1 MAETLKNPNVR
12 PVGTDMSMD
21 DILLSIRKIIA
32 SEDSVSTPP
41 PIQQTGQQAG
51 QQNYSKN
58 MGNNPEFSAKPTLK
72 VPLSSREQLR
82 SLSQDFQNDDDVS
95 VHRFTPI
102 SKNMDD
108 DFHDMAQNQYNT
120 MRANIDGG
128 AYHTNSAK
136 TNPNTDD
143 VGFGY
148 AAQKNTSQD
157 TADILKTLEDIR
169 NSLTMSDVQKKN
181 HIQADYDND
190 DMMNNENMDNSVQN
204 TVKTIHTPI
213 QSFGKNSEISGQD
226 HSHIDNDLKAVQFS
240 GDQIPSFLKRFKKEQ
255 NEFFSAKSEQH
266 QSQDSVPDY
275 DLSKIRAFHEDDTV
289 VELTSSVNPDDIK
302 NDTHQSH
309 AIIALDNDKIDDGMS
324 DALEMLMIK
333 SLRPMLREWIDNNLE
348 AVAKQIL
355 REELTKRNPKKL

>member
-32 SEDSVSTPP
+32 SEDSVSAPSAP
-41 PIQQTGQQAG
+41 NSG
-51 QQNYSKN
+51 QQNYTKN
-58 MGNNPEFSAKPTLK
+58 IGNATETTAKPTLK

-82 SLSQDFQNDDDVS
+82 SLSQDFQNDDVS
-95 VHRFTPI
+95 VQHFTPI
-102 SKNMDD
+102 SKNIDD
-108 DFHDMAQNQYNT
+108 DFRDMAQNQYNAV
-120 MRANIDGG
+120 RANIDGAG
-128 AYHTNSAK
+128 HNPNSTK
-136 TNPNTDD
+136 TNQNMNDTAFRQNT
-143 VGFGY
+143 
-148 AAQKNTSQD
+148 QKNTSQD

-169 NSLTMSDVQKKN
+169 NSLTMSDMQKKN
-181 HIQADYDND
+181 NIQADYEHHDVMD
-190 DMMNNENMDNSVQN
+190 SQNMDNSAHNTIKTIPTLIQDFVQN
-204 TVKTIHTPI
+204 
-213 QSFGKNSEISGQD
+213 SEMSQQD

-255 NEFFSAKSEQH
+255 NEFFSAKSEQN
-266 QSQDSVPDY
+266 QPQDSVPDY

-289 VELTSSVNPDDIK
+289 VELTTSVNPDDVK
-302 NDTHQSH
+302 NDTHKSH
-309 AIIALDNDKIDDGMS
+309 AMIALDNDKIDDGMS